1 MSQHRRKPWSSE
13 PYREAPDEGA
23 AVRQKIFFFG
33 LLVIL
38 MFGIL
43 SLQLAR
49 MQLVNGSTYEAR
61 AETNRLRLETT
72 LPARGLIY
80 DRNGKPLVENVP
92 SYAAAIVAAD
102 VPDFDATS
110 DPPTCTGRCKDI
122 IIDLQDVTGVPAGD
136 IQTLLF
142 DRGQSNDP
150 FTPAVVKENMDQETA
165 FKLREDLAQLP
176 GVRVVVEPERNYLD
190 GALMSH
196 ILGFVGPVYA
206 EDYATLKSEGYQL
219 NDRIGKAGVELTYEK
234 LLRGTTGSKAVETDS
249 SGREIAVIDQT
260 PATPGLNLVLSID
273 ATLQQKVEDIL
284 KENMGDSLNA
294 AAIMIDVHSGDILA
308 MVSLPDYD
316 SNVFSGEVDQE
327 ALNKLADD
335 PGKPM
340 LNHAISEMYAPGSTF
355 KQVTGVAALQEGV
368 ATANTEITS
377 TGAIQVRNEFDPSIV
392 YTFRD
397 WRSDLGTMNFY
408 RGLAMSSDVYFYYLA
423 GGYKADDGSVF
434 EGLGA
439 TRLAKWA
446 REFGLGE
453 RSGIDLPGE
462 TEGLV
467 PDPDWKQ
474 KTFGEGWLLGDS
486 YNFGIGQG
494 YMGATPIQMLLVTT
508 AIANGGDLLVPHV
521 VKELKDSE
529 GNVINLARDTVKRHL
544 NADPNNLGI
553 VREGMRESVADGA
566 AFLAQ
571 VPNVQVAGKTG
582 TAEFGKEISPGHYQ
596 EHGWFTGF
604 APFDDPQVAVVV
616 FMEQGNG
623 GGTAAPTAAKILDYY
638 FNEYNLAQAP
648 DAQGA
653 GTPNAGTP
661 DADTPQTATDDSS
674 NDSASTDTQGTGH

>member
-1 MSQHRRKPWSSE
+1 M
-13 PYREAPDEGA
+13 
-23 AVRQKIFFFG
+23 
-33 LLVIL
+33 
-38 MFGIL
+38 
-43 SLQLAR
+43 
-49 MQLVNGSTYEAR
+49 
-61 AETNRLRLETT
+61 
-72 LPARGLIY
+72 
-80 DRNGKPLVENVP
+80 
-92 SYAAAIVAAD
+92 
-102 VPDFDATS
+102 
-110 DPPTCTGRCKDI
+110 C
-122 IIDLQDVTGVPAGD
+122 
-136 IQTLLF
+136 
-142 DRGQSNDP
+142 
-150 FTPAVVKENMDQETA
+150 
-165 FKLREDLAQLP
+165 
-176 GVRVVVEPERNYLD
+176 
-190 GALMSH
+190 
-196 ILGFVGPVYA
+196 
-206 EDYATLKSEGYQL
+206 
-219 NDRIGKAGVELTYEK
+219 
-234 LLRGTTGSKAVETDS
+234 
-249 SGREIAVIDQT
+249 
-260 PATPGLNLVLSID
+260 LSID

-604 APFDDPQVAVVV
+604 APFDDPQVADRGVH
-616 FMEQGNG
+616 
-623 GGTAAPTAAKILDYY
+623 
-638 FNEYNLAQAP
+638 
-648 DAQGA
+648 GA
-653 GTPNAGTP
+653 G
-661 DADTPQTATDDSS
+661 
-674 NDSASTDTQGTGH
+674 

>member
-249 SGREIAVIDQT
+249 SGREISVIDQT